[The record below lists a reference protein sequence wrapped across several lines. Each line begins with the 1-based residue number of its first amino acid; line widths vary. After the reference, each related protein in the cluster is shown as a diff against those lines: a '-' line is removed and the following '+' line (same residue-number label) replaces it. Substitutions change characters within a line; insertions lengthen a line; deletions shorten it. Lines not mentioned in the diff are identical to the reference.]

1 MGGGLQ
7 SRGKWGSI
15 LNKNVLVVFVF
26 FTCDWF
32 GNPRACFSHVFVS
45 FFFFVFLCVVC
56 KAQSAKKRA
65 KIFGAWVGFDKM
77 EYGVGVCG
85 QTDDLIR

>member
-1 MGGGLQ
+1 MGFNIKQERVGCVFFFYM
-7 SRGKWGSI
+7 R
-15 LNKNVLVVFVF
+15 LVWKPKGVFFSCFCLFFSFFVF
-26 FTCDWF
+26 F
-32 GNPRACFSHVFVS
+32 
-45 FFFFVFLCVVC
+45 CVVS

-65 KIFGAWVGFDKM
+65 EIFGAWGGFDKM